1 MRIYVDTSV
10 FGGCFDTEF
19 EHWSN
24 RLIEFF
30 KIGKYKAVISEVS
43 EFELK
48 FAPNHIK
55 QILSNIP
62 HKNLE
67 IAKLTDEA
75 RQLSEY
81 YLKEKIVTKKSLADT
96 QHIAVATVQQVDLLV
111 SWNFK
116 HIVNYDKILL
126 YNAVNLKYGYK
137 VLEIRN
143 PRDLTDEK

>member
-19 EHWSN
+19 ETWSVQ
-24 RLIEFF
+24 LIELFR
-30 KIGKYKAVISEVS
+30 IGKYKAVISEVS

-48 FAPNHIK
+48 LAPTK
-55 QILSNIP
+55 VKDILNSIP
-62 HKNLE
+62 SKNLE
-67 IAKLTDEA
+67 IAKLTDESKELA
-75 RQLSEY
+75 EHY
-81 YLKEKIVTKKSLADT
+81 MKEKIVTRKSLADT
-96 QHIAVATVQQVDLLV
+96 QHIAIATIQQVDLLV

-116 HIVNYDKILL
+116 HIVNYDKIRL

-137 VLEIRN
+137 ILEIRN

>member
-55 QILSNIP
+55 QIVTTQP
-62 HKNLE
+62 VQRVHKQ
-67 IAKLTDEA
+67 IFATDYA
-75 RQLSEY
+75 D
-81 YLKEKIVTKKSLADT
+81 VTD
-96 QHIAVATVQQVDLLV
+96 
-111 SWNFK
+111 
-116 HIVNYDKILL
+116 
-126 YNAVNLKYGYK
+126 
-137 VLEIRN
+137 
-143 PRDLTDEK
+143 